1 MEKSMKK
8 AKDLSNKYEKKQD
21 KLIVMDDYDGGQRS
35 ILDLVVDDLKTL
47 DEVCSLSSIIISSV
61 GTIPA
66 MSNQSTIGKK
76 LLRRQIKE
84 KSIKKIKDLLNKYEK
99 KLDKLIVMDDYGGG
113 QRNIL
118 DLVVDDLKTLDKYV
132 EMEKYP
138 HQDNHMD

>member
-47 DEVCSLSSIIISSV
+47 D
-61 GTIPA
+61 
-66 MSNQSTIGKK
+66 
-76 LLRRQIKE
+76 
-84 KSIKKIKDLLNKYEK
+84 
-99 KLDKLIVMDDYGGG
+99 
-113 QRNIL
+113 
-118 DLVVDDLKTLDKYV
+118 KYV